1 MPNFCYNT
9 LTLSGNYL
17 SLNDFWKENR
27 DEDLELFISFQNS
40 VPVIEGESCDEKW
53 NTKWNARDI
62 EFSENISL
70 THDLPT
76 DISTIEYTF
85 STAWA
90 PPTLWLNAII
100 HKYYNIDFVLK
111 YEESGC
117 DFGGFVESQKGIIIK
132 NYSYILSEYN
142 WNLVH
147 KDKLDVIINN
157 YIEDIIE
164 DNIDDYIDIIMED
177 LSDLNGHY
185 YENIQCYIQERIEQL
200 QTY

>member
-1 MPNFCYNT
+1 MITYYFIIIQYSTIIQPFNNMPNFCYNT

-90 PPTLWLNAII
+90 PPTLWLKSII
-100 HKYYNIDFVLK
+100 RKYYNIDFINCRGK
-111 YEESGC
+111 WSPCIFTQDSDAQDIQSQESKRTY
-117 DFGGFVESQKGIIIK
+117 FV
-132 NYSYILSEYN
+132 NY
-142 WNLVH
+142 
-147 KDKLDVIINN
+147 K
-157 YIEDIIE
+157 
-164 DNIDDYIDIIMED
+164 
-177 LSDLNGHY
+177 
-185 YENIQCYIQERIEQL
+185 
-200 QTY
+200 